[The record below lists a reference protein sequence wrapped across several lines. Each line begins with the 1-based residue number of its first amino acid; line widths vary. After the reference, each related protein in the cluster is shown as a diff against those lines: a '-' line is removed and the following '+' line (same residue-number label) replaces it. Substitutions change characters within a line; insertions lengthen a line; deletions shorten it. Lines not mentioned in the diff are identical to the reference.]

1 MNAFR
6 LGARARTNDK
16 MNVIN
21 QSGDMGKRNRMR
33 SRKDM
38 RAKKGKEPGPRRHA
52 GASLLA
58 RSAERRTE
66 ERKREKEASR
76 KRVVVVV
83 VVVEGGA
90 YPRDAIWI
98 PYLA

>member
-1 MNAFR
+1 
-6 LGARARTNDK
+6 
-16 MNVIN
+16 MNVTN

-38 RAKKGKEPGPRRHA
+38 RAKKGKEPRPRRHA
-52 GASLLA
+52 GASLLD

-83 VVVEGGA
+83 VVARVVLTRAMRYGLW
-90 YPRDAIWI
+90 IWDVC
-98 PYLA
+98 PFFSREKVLEK